1 MLPVAAPRAVLHV
14 KGSRIAMVAVVAAV
28 ATSATANHARCTP
41 LPVQV
46 VGMRRRYLSSHE
58 KTGLCIAAI
67 VTSRKALA
75 AQMTADLAGNPHE

>member
-14 KGSRIAMVAVVAAV
+14 KGSRIAIAGAAV
-28 ATSATANHARCTP
+28 AISATANHARCTR

-46 VGMRRRYLSSHE
+46 VGMRRRCLSCHE